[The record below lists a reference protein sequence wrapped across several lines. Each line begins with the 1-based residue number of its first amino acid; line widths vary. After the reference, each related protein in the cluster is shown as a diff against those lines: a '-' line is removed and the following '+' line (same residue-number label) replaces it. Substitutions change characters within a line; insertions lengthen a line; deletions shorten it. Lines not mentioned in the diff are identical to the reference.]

1 MELVCHN
8 LLLMVIFS
16 RSQLVTEAQLFGVEL
31 SDAILSLLTCHHR
44 HAGSSEPIVELVK
57 RLFVAQ
63 KNLSLQYMPEISS
76 TLLSLFVVLIQ
87 SDLEYEQL
95 SLLKLLNF
103 LLKWKSEKGMFPNSH
118 FAGMN

>member
-1 MELVCHN
+1 
-8 LLLMVIFS
+8 
-16 RSQLVTEAQLFGVEL
+16 
-31 SDAILSLLTCHHR
+31 
-44 HAGSSEPIVELVK
+44 
-57 RLFVAQ
+57 
-63 KNLSLQYMPEISS
+63 MPEISS

>member
-8 LLLMVIFS
+8 LLLIVIFS

-31 SDAILSLLTCHHR
+31 SDAILSLLTRHHR